1 MRGYKIKVTLAGSKP
16 PIWRTCILPEEL
28 TLRELPDVF
37 ERVMGWRDSEHDPV
51 RLARF
56 EFPDSNESFTSD
68 GTDEK
73 GQPVRWDEGAIE
85 KKMPGVTVQR
95 RNL

>member
-1 MRGYKIKVTLAGSKP
+1 MVGSKS

-37 ERVMGWRDSEHDPV
+37 GRVMGWRDSEHDPV

-56 EFPDSNESFTSD
+56 EFPDRNESFTSD